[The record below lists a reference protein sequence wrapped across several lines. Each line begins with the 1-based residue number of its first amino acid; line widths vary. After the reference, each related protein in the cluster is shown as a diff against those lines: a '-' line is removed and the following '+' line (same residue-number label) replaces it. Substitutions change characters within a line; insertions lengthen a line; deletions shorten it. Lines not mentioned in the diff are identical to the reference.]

1 MGKGPVPDEAGNGQE
16 QASQDRADP
25 RADGMCRKDEDE
37 RHNGAP
43 GGKSSTERDARFQ
56 VYLCQECPENDPGD
70 RPNQQLIQ
78 L

>member
-1 MGKGPVPDEAGNGQE
+1 
-16 QASQDRADP
+16 
-25 RADGMCRKDEDE
+25 MCRKDEDEDE